1 MPKLI
6 KCKSCGNM
14 IAKSASFCPQCGGKV
29 DRSNG
34 LAILFLIVLV
44 VAIFTSCLRVMYQD
58 AHLASSP
65 PENIQKA
72 PNKQPKNSVPVK
84 TENQSPPPIEQ
95 ELLPVK
101 EEEDKLA
108 QSVEQ
113 KPVPV
118 KEEDEN
124 KEEEVVT
131 LETLIAKNREKVYSE
146 MPFQEPE
153 IGSVM
158 IIRVDNEDTEGIL
171 HKITDKGILFGSED
185 AKVMFTWDRLSK
197 KDLIKLRRSDYEE
210 FAKEIAMEWAQGELA
225 KIEAEKLKK
234 AEEAE
239 RKRQEAEAKR
249 QEAEAKRQ
257 KRYNASRFRQ
267 EFISSWD
274 GSCRPVVNAVKSVM
288 DDPDSFEH
296 VKTEWWTL
304 KGTTDQYLIHMTCRG
319 NNKFGAKIL
328 TKIEAVCRVNGSIVS
343 LKYL

>member
-34 LAILFLIVLV
+34 LAILFLILLLL
-44 VAIFTSCLRVMYQD
+44 AIFTICLRFMYQD

-249 QEAEAKRQ
+249 Q

>member
-84 TENQSPPPIEQ
+84 TENQSPPPIDQ

-249 QEAEAKRQ
+249 Q

-319 NNKFGAKIL
+319 NNRFGAKIL

>member
-118 KEEDEN
+118 KEDDEN

-210 FAKEIAMEWAQGELA
+210 FAKEIAIEWAQGELA

-239 RKRQEAEAKR
+239 RKR

>member
-1 MPKLI
+1 MPKLM

-29 DRSNG
+29 QRTSG
-34 LAILFLIVLV
+34 CAILFLIVLV
-44 VAIFTSCLRVMYQD
+44 GAIFTSCLRCMYQD
-58 AHLASSP
+58 AHLASSL

-72 PNKQPKNSVPVK
+72 PNKQPENSVPAK
-84 TENQSPPPIEQ
+84 TENQTPPPTEQ
-95 ELLPVK
+95 EPSPVK
-101 EEEDKLA
+101 EDETQPA
-108 QSVEQ
+108 QSAEQ
-113 KPVPV
+113 EPPPAK
-118 KEEDEN
+118 EDEY
-124 KEEEVVT
+124 KAEEVVT

-146 MPFQEPE
+146 MPFQEPK

-171 HKITDKGILFGSED
+171 HKITDKGILFGSD
-185 AKVMFTWDRLSK
+185 DVKVMFTWDRLSK

-210 FAKEIAMEWAQGELA
+210 FAKEIATEWAQGELA

-239 RKRQEAEAKR
+239 IKRQEAEAKR

-267 EFISSWD
+267 EFIASWD

-328 TKIEAVCRVNGSIVS
+328 TKIEAVCRVDGSIVS

>member
-1 MPKLI
+1 MPKLM

-14 IAKSASFCPQCGGKV
+14 IAKSASVCPQCGGKV
-29 DRSNG
+29 QRTSG
-34 LAILFLIVLV
+34 CTILFLIVFILITFSVFLQAV
-44 VAIFTSCLRVMYQD
+44 VNKDSNS
-58 AHLASSP
+58 ASSS
-65 PENIQKA
+65 PENIQEETKEQSENTIPKEA
-72 PNKQPKNSVPVK
+72 ETQLVQP
-84 TENQSPPPIEQ
+84 TEQ
-95 ELLPVK
+95 EPVPVK

-118 KEEDEN
+118 KEEEEN

-210 FAKEIAMEWAQGELA
+210 FAKEIATEWAQGELA

-239 RKRQEAEAKR
+239 RKRQEY
-249 QEAEAKRQ
+249 EAKRQ

-274 GSCRPVVNAVKSVM
+274 GSCRPVVNALKSVM

>member
-1 MPKLI
+1 MPKLM

-34 LAILFLIVLV
+34 LAILFLIVLA
-44 VAIFTSCLRVMYQD
+44 VAIFTSCLRGMYQD

-84 TENQSPPPIEQ
+84 TENQSPPPLEQ

-101 EEEDKLA
+101 GNED
-108 QSVEQ
+108 
-113 KPVPV
+113 
-118 KEEDEN
+118 

-249 QEAEAKRQ
+249 Q

-274 GSCRPVVNAVKSVM
+274 GSCRPVVNALKSVM

>member
-239 RKRQEAEAKR
+239 RKRQEAERKR

>member
-1 MPKLI
+1 M

-29 DRSNG
+29 DRSNR
-34 LAILFLIVLV
+34 LAILFLIVLM
-44 VAIFTSCLRVMYQD
+44 VAIFTSCLRGMYQD

-72 PNKQPKNSVPVK
+72 PNKQPKNPVPVK

-101 EEEDKLA
+101 GNED
-108 QSVEQ
+108 
-113 KPVPV
+113 
-118 KEEDEN
+118 

-131 LETLIAKNREKVYSE
+131 LETLIAKNRKKVYSE

-239 RKRQEAEAKR
+239 RKRQEY
-249 QEAEAKRQ
+249 EAKRQ

-328 TKIEAVCRVNGSIVS
+328 TKIEAVCREDGSIVS

>member
-249 QEAEAKRQ
+249 Q

-319 NNKFGAKIL
+319 NNRFGAKIL

>member
-1 MPKLI
+1 MPKLM

-34 LAILFLIVLV
+34 LAILFLIVLA

-249 QEAEAKRQ
+249 Q

-328 TKIEAVCRVNGSIVS
+328 TKIEAVCQVNGSIVS

>member
-118 KEEDEN
+118 KEDDEN

-210 FAKEIAMEWAQGELA
+210 FAKEIAIEWAQGELA

-239 RKRQEAEAKR
+239 RKR

-288 DDPDSFEH
+288 DDRDSFEH

>member
-239 RKRQEAEAKR
+239 AKR

-274 GSCRPVVNAVKSVM
+274 GSCRPVVNALKSVM

>member
-95 ELLPVK
+95 EMLPVK

-249 QEAEAKRQ
+249 Q

>member
-101 EEEDKLA
+101 GNED
-108 QSVEQ
+108 
-113 KPVPV
+113 
-118 KEEDEN
+118 

-171 HKITDKGILFGSED
+171 HKITDKGILFGSD
-185 AKVMFTWDRLSK
+185 DVKIMFTWDRLSK

-210 FAKEIAMEWAQGELA
+210 FAKEIATEWAQGELA

-239 RKRQEAEAKR
+239 RKR

-274 GSCRPVVNAVKSVM
+274 GSCRPVVNALKSVM

>member
-249 QEAEAKRQ
+249 Q

-267 EFISSWD
+267 EFISSWMAHAA
-274 GSCRPVVNAVKSVM
+274 SCQCCK
-288 DDPDSFEH
+288 
-296 VKTEWWTL
+296 
-304 KGTTDQYLIHMTCRG
+304 IG
-319 NNKFGAKIL
+319 NG
-328 TKIEAVCRVNGSIVS
+328 
-343 LKYL
+343 

>member
-249 QEAEAKRQ
+249 Q

-274 GSCRPVVNAVKSVM
+274 GSCRPVVNALKSVM

>member
-1 MPKLI
+1 M

-34 LAILFLIVLV
+34 LAILFLIVLA
-44 VAIFTSCLRVMYQD
+44 VAIFTSCLRGMYQD

-84 TENQSPPPIEQ
+84 TENQSPPPLEQ

-101 EEEDKLA
+101 GNED
-108 QSVEQ
+108 
-113 KPVPV
+113 
-118 KEEDEN
+118 

-171 HKITDKGILFGSED
+171 HKITDKGILFGSD
-185 AKVMFTWDRLSK
+185 DVKIMFTWDRLSK

-210 FAKEIAMEWAQGELA
+210 FAKEIATEWAQGELA

-239 RKRQEAEAKR
+239 RKRQKAEAEFSVIAQRRDDISPEKADPF
-249 QEAEAKRQ
+249 QVDYFSNDGAMIFVQNYLESK
-257 KRYNASRFRQ
+257 
-267 EFISSWD
+267 ISSNIKYTTAAKVKK
-274 GSCRPVVNAVKSVM
+274 VVATGNAKVASGVNPDNLWTVYQDFTERNAFGVDLKHSYIAMVEFAKGKGYRIILLTV
-288 DDPDSFEH
+288 DDVVIFP
-296 VKTEWWTL
+296 
-304 KGTTDQYLIHMTCRG
+304 
-319 NNKFGAKIL
+319 
-328 TKIEAVCRVNGSIVS
+328 
-343 LKYL
+343 

>member
-158 IIRVDNEDTEGIL
+158 IIRVDNEDTEV
-171 HKITDKGILFGSED
+171 FC
-185 AKVMFTWDRLSK
+185 
-197 KDLIKLRRSDYEE
+197 IKLPIRA
-210 FAKEIAMEWAQGELA
+210 F
-225 KIEAEKLKK
+225 
-234 AEEAE
+234 
-239 RKRQEAEAKR
+239 
-249 QEAEAKRQ
+249 
-257 KRYNASRFRQ
+257 
-267 EFISSWD
+267 
-274 GSCRPVVNAVKSVM
+274 CSV
-288 DDPDSFEH
+288 PR
-296 VKTEWWTL
+296 TL
-304 KGTTDQYLIHMTCRG
+304 KLCLPGIACRR
-319 NNKFGAKIL
+319 K
-328 TKIEAVCRVNGSIVS
+328 T
-343 LKYL
+343 

>member
-84 TENQSPPPIEQ
+84 TENQSPPPI
-95 ELLPVK
+95 
-101 EEEDKLA
+101 
-108 QSVEQ
+108 EQ

-239 RKRQEAEAKR
+239 RKRQEAERKR

-274 GSCRPVVNAVKSVM
+274 GSCRPVVNALKSVM